1 MSSSSSCSPAIS
13 GCATKEEAI
22 LDVCIEY
29 DIDIDDVDMNNDSH
43 IDWLCDLKNTHE
55 VVSFQVVCECNLNS
69 PRCIRLPGHSQ
80 LLIRINSLD
89 PWRAGAYCELFMY
102 LFDLCCLFAGW
113 FVCEFVCLFACLF
126 LLVFCNSQAAGPASS
141 GRLARHQWHVTGSCA
156 RASVFYHTLTIPV
169 APWNLQARFQ
179 WHGFSAI
186 PHRTLQV
193 HLLALVLHSICGM
206 LLLYC
211 LVCVVYICQYL
222 RSQCGWCAA

>member
-1 MSSSSSCSPAIS
+1 MNHTQPASWNISRDEPYHELSWYERELRDNIASEALTSTVCIHICFCFIKASGVMSSSSSGSPAIS
-13 GCATKEEAI
+13 GCATKEAAL

-89 PWRAGAYCELFMY
+89 PWRAGAYCEL
-102 LFDLCCLFAGW
+102 LFDLFYFCCLFAGW

-141 GRLARHQWHVTGSCA
+141 GRLARHQ
-156 RASVFYHTLTIPV
+156 
-169 APWNLQARFQ
+169 
-179 WHGFSAI
+179 
-186 PHRTLQV
+186 
-193 HLLALVLHSICGM
+193 
-206 LLLYC
+206 
-211 LVCVVYICQYL
+211 
-222 RSQCGWCAA
+222 